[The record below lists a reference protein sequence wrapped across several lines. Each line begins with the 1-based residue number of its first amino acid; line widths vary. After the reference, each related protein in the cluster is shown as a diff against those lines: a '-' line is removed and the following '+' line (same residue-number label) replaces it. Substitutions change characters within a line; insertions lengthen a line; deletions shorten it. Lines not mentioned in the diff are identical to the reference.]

1 MTLQSHT
8 PVRHGFRRRLLL
20 AGWVFCGL
28 AIVTRAVVVQ
38 VAQGA
43 HWQQL
48 AADQHRKTEEVP
60 APRGFILDRNE
71 NTLAATH
78 ERFKVGVAPR
88 ELRSET
94 RDEVVARLVREL
106 SLDGKGT
113 RSLSNPDSRW
123 VEVPGRY
130 AAQVAESLRGLRG
143 VYIDRELERFYPRAT
158 LAKGVLGG
166 VRHDGLGAGGVEGM
180 FEEHLRGVPG
190 QEVKSRDSA
199 GNTVPGQSI
208 LVTPPVPGG
217 TVILTLDRDLQEI
230 AEEALLSAIRTTG
243 ARGGDLVVSNPN
255 TGEILSLVSV
265 AEGNVSGLSAIN
277 APYEPGSTLKPFTVA
292 GILLHQLAAL
302 SDSVDG
308 ENGRWRAP
316 GRVLTDVHPHGA
328 MTLAGALRVSS
339 NIGVAKMAQGLSP
352 RQHFEILRDF
362 GFGSPTGIELP
373 GEASGSVPPPGKW
386 SRTSAIALAIG
397 YEVAVTPL
405 QMVMAYGALANGGKL
420 MEPRLVKELRDPQGR
435 TVFRSEPTVVR
446 QVLPPS
452 VTQEITRVLVD
463 VVAEGTGTQAQL
475 AAFKVAGKSGTSRAH
490 DGRGYTDGHFASFVS
505 YFPVEDPQ
513 LVVFVKLDRPQGA
526 YYGGATAAPVT
537 RATMEAVLAARQAPI
552 DREALASLT
561 RQQPRTSPLPGA
573 QFVSS
578 SPSSPPPVRASRTLN
593 QPEAGVLVPEVSG
606 LSPRQAVRRLH
617 ARGLRVLLEAPGAVN
632 GTRPRANTTLVP
644 GDTVRVL
651 SGRQG
656 NG

>member
-1 MTLQSHT
+1 MTLQSHP
-8 PVRHGFRRRLLL
+8 PVRHDFRRRLLL
-20 AGWVFCGL
+20 AGWVLCGL
-28 AIVTRAVVVQ
+28 AIVARAVVVQ
-38 VAQGA
+38 VAQGT

-78 ERFKVGVAPR
+78 ERFTVGVAPR
-88 ELRSET
+88 ELRPET
-94 RDEVVARLVREL
+94 RDEVVARLAKEL
-106 SLDGKGT
+106 SLEARRT
-113 RSLSNPDSRW
+113 RSLSDPNTRW
-123 VEVPGRY
+123 VLAPGRFT
-130 AAQVAESLRGLRG
+130 AQVAESLSGIRG
-143 VYIDRELERFYPRAT
+143 VYIDRELERFYPRST
-158 LAKGVLGG
+158 LAQGVLGR
-166 VRHDGLGAGGVEGM
+166 VQDGSGAGGIEGM

-190 QEVKSRDSA
+190 QEVKSRDSD

-230 AEEALLSAIRTTG
+230 AQEALLAAIQKTG
-243 ARGGDLVVSNPN
+243 ARGGDLIVSNPH

-265 AEGNVSGLSAIN
+265 VEGNAGGLSAIN

-292 GILLHQLAAL
+292 GILLHQVATLA
-302 SDSVDG
+302 DSVHG
-308 ENGRWRAP
+308 EDGRWRAP
-316 GRVLTDVHPHGA
+316 GRVLTDVHPNGA
-328 MTLAGALRVSS
+328 MTLAGALGVSS

-352 RQHFEILRDF
+352 GQQFEILRDF
-362 GFGSPTGIELP
+362 GFGSYTGIELS
-373 GEASGSVPPPGKW
+373 GEASGSLPRPGKW
-386 SRTSAIALAIG
+386 SRTTPIALAIG
-397 YEVAVTPL
+397 YEVGVTPL

-435 TVFRSEPTVVR
+435 TVFNSEPRVVR

-452 VTQEITRVLVD
+452 LAQEITRILVD
-463 VVAEGTGTQAQL
+463 VVADGTGTQAQM

-490 DGRGYTDGHFASFVS
+490 DGRGYDGHFASFVS
-505 YFPVEDPQ
+505 YFPVEKPQ

-537 RATMEAVLAARQAPI
+537 RATMEAVLAARQTPI

-573 QFVSS
+573 QFVSTN
-578 SPSSPPPVRASRTLN
+578 PSTSLPVQASGTLN
-593 QPEAGVLVPEVSG
+593 QSETGVRVPPVSG

-617 ARGLRVLLEAPGAVN
+617 ALGLRVLLEAPGTVI
-632 GTRPRANTTLVP
+632 GTRPPANTILIP
-644 GDTVRVL
+644 GDTVRIL
-651 SGRQG
+651 SRRQG